1 MDWRSHRQSDAL
13 SGRSTARRR
22 VRAALVAMALGLGL
36 GLGAPVRAQE
46 PGEAGEDAEA
56 SEDVEASVRLF
67 EEGVAHLR
75 AGHFDEAARAFRA
88 SYRIERRVATMCNL
102 AVTYDRWGPDHRAQ
116 AIRAYRS
123 CALDDPSGRFSSY
136 AQRRAGE
143 LERELALAESE
154 TDEVGSAGDEVDDA
168 RDDTTEPRTDGDAP
182 DDGTERSPEA
192 GVEGRRVEGQLE
204 AQPPGPLDDP
214 SPSSGRRLLVG
225 GIACGA
231 VAAGAAATAVALALS
246 AQDRADALSAD
257 LGGAPIVRGSPED
270 QRLDDARRRSK
281 AALGLYLGAGL
292 LGATA
297 VALVIA
303 ALAGGDDEPAAAAFI
318 APSRDGL
325 TAGVSARF

>member
-1 MDWRSHRQSDAL
+1 M
-13 SGRSTARRR
+13 SGRSSWRLL

-154 TDEVGSAGDEVDDA
+154 TDEVASGGDEVDDA
-168 RDDTTEPRTDGDAP
+168 RDDATEPRTESP
-182 DDGTERSPEA
+182 PEA
-192 GVEGRRVEGQLE
+192 GVEGRRVEGRQQ
-204 AQPPGPLDDP
+204 AQPPLDDP
-214 SPSSGRRLLVG
+214 SPSSDRGLLVG

-257 LGGAPIVRGSPED
+257 LAGAPIVRGSPEE
-270 QRLDDARRRSK
+270 QRLDDARRRSN
-281 AALGLYLGAGL
+281 AAFGLYLGAGL

-303 ALAGGDDEPAAAAFI
+303 ALADGEDEPAAAAFI

-325 TAGVSARF
+325 TAGLSARF